1 MSDHSQGSSTLPI
14 FKAAWIVTAVFILSN
29 AATPLYAHWQQS
41 LGFASGTLTLIFGCY
56 ILGLLLTLAVAG
68 QLADHFGRKTLLL
81 PGIGIAI
88 IAALLFEHA
97 SSVAMLMIAR
107 LLSGISVGIVVSAGM
122 ANVVEQASEQRK
134 PFASLIAS
142 VSMVLGAGTGPLLAG
157 VIAQYLPEP
166 VSRVFNVEIGLLFL
180 ALLVVL
186 RMPHRRLGSGPFRPH
201 LPSVARKHLG
211 VVALGVS
218 FFGPGL
224 TATCFVLALGPKLLA
239 TLLQANSPLI
249 AGSMAFVMFLT
260 AVGVQF
266 AAKKRAMT
274 LIFILSGLATIAA
287 MASLWGALQAGSAA
301 LLVVAAMLAG
311 AGQGLGQLGGLTLIA
326 NNIAPQRRA
335 EANAIFNVGG
345 YVPAGIIPVVTG
357 YLIDLFGI
365 QLAISVLTAVI
376 ATLALVA
383 LSMLLRNHSKHRS
396 PQTPRHP
403 AHL

>member
-1 MSDHSQGSSTLPI
+1 MNNHPQPCGTLPI

-29 AATPLYAHWQQS
+29 AATPLYTHWQQN

-68 QLADHFGRKTLLL
+68 QLADHFGRKALLL

-88 IAALLFEHA
+88 ISALLFEQA
-97 SSVAMLMIAR
+97 NSVALLMLAR

-122 ANVVEQASEQRK
+122 ANVVEHASESRK
-134 PFASLIAS
+134 TFASLIAS

-157 VIAQYLPEP
+157 LIAQFMPEP
-166 VSRVFNVEIGLLFL
+166 VSMVFNVEIALLVL

-186 RMPHRRLGSGPFRPH
+186 CQPNRKLGSGRFRPH

-211 VVALGVS
+211 VVAQGVS

-239 TLLQANSPLI
+239 NLLQANSPLI
-249 AGSMAFVMFLT
+249 AGAMAFVMFLT

-266 AAKKRAMT
+266 AAKKRGMK
-274 LIFILSGLATIAA
+274 LIFVLSGLSTIAA
-287 MASLWGALQAGSAA
+287 MASLWGALQSGCAA
-301 LLVVAAMLAG
+301 LLVISAMLAG

-335 EANAIFNVGG
+335 EANAIFNMGG
-345 YVPAGIIPVVTG
+345 YIPAGIIPVVTG

-365 QLAISVLTAVI
+365 HVAISVLAAVI
-376 ATLALVA
+376 AILALLA
-383 LSMLLRNHSKHRS
+383 LSVLLRNHRAHSCDAG
-396 PQTPRHP
+396 QP
-403 AHL
+403 A